1 LHIFAGNAREIRK
14 SEKKTSDNFRLRA
27 KKAPALQ
34 ALERLS
40 KKSVFTM
47 LTLPRGS
54 AHSKAFAAQ
63 TQKNRGHAP
72 RFFYS

>member
-1 LHIFAGNAREIRK
+1 M
-14 SEKKTSDNFRLRA
+14 SDHFRMRA

-47 LTLPRGS
+47 LTLTRGS
-54 AHSKAFAAQ
+54 AQVTVSDPFY
-63 TQKNRGHAP
+63 AP
-72 RFFYS
+72 F

>member
-1 LHIFAGNAREIRK
+1 M
-14 SEKKTSDNFRLRA
+14 
-27 KKAPALQ
+27 Q

-54 AHSKAFAAQ
+54 AHKILTNSAFFS
-63 TQKNRGHAP
+63 T
-72 RFFYS
+72 FFSA